1 MFGSEHMG
9 GQSIWTFLLEYSVVQ
24 GLLLAAYIL
33 LSRKQIYLS
42 ILLTVVSL
50 LVLNYLYEFFGW
62 YQTQPHFI
70 WTNVPLWFMVGPLFF
85 LHGQSLF
92 RENNR
97 FQTFDLLHFV
107 PAASIILLFG
117 EFYFVDS
124 GAEKIIAYEGMFG
137 NDYNFDFVQI
147 LYILQILIYG
157 FLCIRFNKSG
167 IARLQQNE
175 SASSHIHLGF
185 LRNIY
190 VSLILYA
197 ASALMLALALAL
209 YQQLYGQLMKY
220 YNLVFLALASIVHV
234 SSYHFLIYRSPN
246 PLHPAAATQ
255 KPAKVA
261 GKYASSSLGEVELKA
276 LLDRIEGHITSHAS
290 FKNPSLRISDLTR
303 ELDIPSHHISQCLN
317 QLLHKNFF
325 DFINEY
331 RVEAVKQN
339 LVDPDYR
346 NYTLFAIASEVGFN
360 SHSSFYRVFK
370 KITGLTPKA
379 FIQQTRPE

>member
-9 GQSIWTFLLEYSVVQ
+9 EQNLWTFLLEYSVIQ
-24 GLLLAAYIL
+24 GLLLAAYVL
-33 LSRKQIYLS
+33 LSSKQVYLS

-62 YQTQPHFI
+62 YQTSPHLI
-70 WTNVPLWFMVGPLFF
+70 WTNVPLWFLVGPLFF
-85 LHGQSLF
+85 LHGQTFF
-92 RENNR
+92 RKGPR
-97 FQTFDLLHFV
+97 FRNLDLLHFI
-107 PAASIILLFG
+107 PSAFIIVLFA
-117 EFYFVDS
+117 EFYFFDS
-124 GAEKIIAYEGMFG
+124 GGDKIVAYEGMFG

-157 FLCIRFNKSG
+157 FICIRLNRSG
-167 IARLQQNE
+167 IVKLQQNE
-175 SASSHIHLGF
+175 SDSSHIHLNF

-190 VSLILYA
+190 VSLVLYA
-197 ASALMLALALAL
+197 ISALILALTLAL

-234 SSYHFLIYRSPN
+234 SSYHFLFYRAP
-246 PLHPAAATQ
+246 
-255 KPAKVA
+255 KPESLTASEKNSKGT
-261 GKYASSSLGEVELKA
+261 GKYASSSLGETELKL
-276 LLDRIEGHITSHAS
+276 LLDRLESHIVAEGS
-290 FKNPSLRISDLTR
+290 FKNPNLRISDLAS
-303 ELDIPSHHISQCLN
+303 ELDIPSHHISQCLS

-325 DFINEY
+325 DFINKY

-339 LVDPDYR
+339 LIDPKYR

-379 FIQQTRPE
+379 FIQQNQT